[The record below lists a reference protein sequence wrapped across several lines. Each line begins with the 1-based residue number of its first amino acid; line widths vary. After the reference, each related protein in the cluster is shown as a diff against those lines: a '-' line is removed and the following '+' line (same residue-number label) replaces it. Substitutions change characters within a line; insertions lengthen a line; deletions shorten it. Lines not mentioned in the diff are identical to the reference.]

1 MNTMKKYISKLL
13 LALTVSAGLVSC
25 EDFLAE
31 DNKTGLT
38 ADGYYGTQEG
48 IEALINSCYT
58 PMRFWYGKEH
68 GITLSDLG
76 TDILTRANGMEN
88 PPLAL
93 YNSDLNGQN
102 SQLNFYWT
110 RLYSALNTVNTAVGR
125 IPDSPLDDNTKTLR
139 LAEVRFL
146 RAFYLW
152 HIVETWGGVHL
163 SLEEVTSVQF
173 TATRSS
179 VDEFYSQ
186 IFEDLQFAMDNLPST
201 TSQYGRVTKP
211 AAEAFA
217 ARMHLTRGN
226 YTEAANLSKKVI
238 DSYGFALVPN
248 YEELWDIANVRNSE
262 AIWTVNFTSD
272 LILNRELE
280 SPDGDILIRDGG
292 NNSHLHYLMT
302 YDQLPGM
309 SRDIE
314 NGRPFARFMPTT
326 FLLDL
331 FDEQVDS
338 RYDVTFQ
345 TVWYSNKPGT
355 YDIPFSGG
363 DGSKSVTFAS
373 GDTAIFA
380 TKYPLTDAEK
390 DAMPYTVIDRNRT
403 YNPDGLP
410 KVRDRY
416 ISIKKFSE
424 PMRATVAQ
432 QQGQRDAF
440 VIRLAEMYM
449 IAAEAELN
457 LGNNAE
463 AVQYFN
469 AVRRRAAYP
478 GFETDMEVAE
488 DALTI
493 DLILDEKAREF
504 VGEQIRWF
512 DLKRT
517 GKLVERVK
525 LHNPDA
531 AANIQPFH
539 NLRPIPQAQLDA
551 ISNKDEFPQNEGY
564 L

>member
-1 MNTMKKYISKLL
+1 MKKYISKLL
-13 LALTVSAGLVSC
+13 LVLSLSAGLVSC
-25 EDFLAE
+25 EDFLTE

-48 IEALINSCYT
+48 IEALVNSCYT

-76 TDILTRANGMEN
+76 TDIFTRANGMEN

-102 SQLNFYWT
+102 NQINFYWT
-110 RLYSALNTVNTAVGR
+110 RLYSALNSVNAAVAR
-125 IPDSPLDDNTKTLR
+125 IPEAAISEDIKTTR

-163 SLEEVTSVQF
+163 TTEENTVLQT

-179 VDEFYSQ
+179 VEEFYTQ
-186 IFEDLQFAMDNLPST
+186 IFEDLQFAMDNLPE
-201 TSQYGRVTKP
+201 TSPQYGRATKP

-226 YTEAANLSKKVI
+226 NDEASSLAKKVI
-238 DSYGFALVPN
+238 DSYGFELVPS
-248 YEELWDIANVRNSE
+248 YAELWDIDNIRNPE
-262 AIWTVNFTSD
+262 AIWIVNFTSD

-280 SPDGDILIRDGG
+280 SPEGNILIRDGG
-292 NNSHLHYLMT
+292 NNSHLFYLMT

-309 SRDIE
+309 TRDIE

-331 FDEQVDS
+331 FNEEIDS

-345 TVWYSNKPGT
+345 TVWYSNRPGT
-355 YDIPFSGG
+355 YSIPLTSG
-363 DGSKSVTFAS
+363 DGSKSVTFAQ

-380 TKYPLTDAEK
+380 TKYPLTNEQIDAL
-390 DAMPYTVIDRNRT
+390 PYTVIDRNRT

-416 ISIKKFSE
+416 ISLKKFLE
-424 PMRATVAQ
+424 PNRPTIAQ

-449 IAAEAELN
+449 IVAESELN
-457 LGNNAE
+457 LGNNAA
-463 AVQYFN
+463 AVEYFN

-478 GFETDMEVAE
+478 GFEAEMEVE
-488 DALTI
+488 SSELTI
-493 DLILDEKAREF
+493 DLILDERAREF
-504 VGEQIRWF
+504 AGEQIRWF

-517 GKLVERVK
+517 GKLVERVREF
-525 LHNPDA
+525 NPDA

-539 NLRPIPQAQLDA
+539 NLRPIPQEQLDA
-551 ISNKDEFPQNEGY
+551 ITNKGEFPQNEGY
-564 L
+564 F